1 MPGMTSGVGTGNMLV
16 AEAFRAALRHQLFIV
31 VAIFLLLGLAR
42 LLAAGWR
49 PVRGQTAT
57 GQPAGG
63 GRAGGDERA
72 GDDGRAGGDTRTAGE
87 PEPPG
92 RRLLRIGFGILWI
105 FDGIL
110 QAQPA
115 MPLGLPG

>member
-49 PVRGQTAT
+49 PVRDQTAT
-57 GQPAGG
+57 GQPAGE
-63 GRAGGDERA
+63 GRAGGDGRA
-72 GDDGRAGGDTRTAGE
+72 GDDGRVGDDGRAGGDTRTAGE
-87 PEPPG
+87 PEPAG
-92 RRLLRIGFGILWI
+92 R
-105 FDGIL
+105 
-110 QAQPA
+110 
-115 MPLGLPG
+115 